1 MDRVSCG
8 SCGTCVLVE
17 KFSPQHTSVQ
27 WNRAAE
33 AACTELAATGL
44 KAHTCHALRDSI
56 DAAVASGALGA
67 STRDADVRTRG
78 RTLA

>member
-1 MDRVSCG
+1 MDKVSCR

-27 WNRAAE
+27 WNNAAV
-33 AACTELAATGL
+33 AACTELSTTGL
-44 KAHTCHALRDSI
+44 RSHTCHALRDSI
-56 DAAVASGALGA
+56 DAAVAAGELGS
-67 STRDADVRTRG
+67 STRDVDVLTRG

>member
-1 MDRVSCG
+1 MDEVSCR

-27 WNRAAE
+27 WNNAAV
-33 AACTELAATGL
+33 AACTGLSTAGL
-44 KAHTCHALRDSI
+44 KSHTCHALRDSI
-56 DAAVASGALGA
+56 DAAVAAGELSA
-67 STRDADVRTRG
+67 STRDVDVQTRG